1 MTAAALVSKDAL
13 TAVVHR
19 GGAATERQSRFAG
32 LRREC
37 GATSPSVRGEWLA
50 ILQQGLGHTPYCVE
64 ASQGDKVVGVLP
76 LSFLNTRLFGKF
88 LVGMPYLNVGGVI
101 AQDAPVATKLLDEAV
116 QLEDDLDVRYLELRH
131 ELRWPHPALN
141 YESSQKVHMRLELP
155 GTEETLWDSFK
166 PKVRNQIRKAEQNE
180 LTVIWGG
187 RELLRE
193 FYDVFAV
200 NMRDLGTPVYS
211 RRFFEEVLS
220 NFSATASVCLV
231 DHGDRTVAGA
241 IALSHRDVLEV
252 PWASSLREYR
262 SQCPNNLLYWKIIE
276 HGIDTRHSSLDFG
289 RSTPNEGTYHFKE
302 QWGAQPEPLY
312 WEYVMQGDRE
322 LPNLSPSNP
331 KYRAA
336 INLWTR
342 LPVGLTKVIGP
353 HIVRSIP

>member
-1 MTAAALVSKDAL
+1 MNVSAARNLAALSAPRLVDIAEETSGAEWDQFVLNRRDASGYHL
-13 TAVVHR
+13 WGWR
-19 GGAATERQSRFAG
+19 GVFERAFGHETVYLAA
-32 LRREC
+32 REH
-37 GATSPSVRGEWLA
+37 GRL
-50 ILQQGLGHTPYCVE
+50 
-64 ASQGDKVVGVLP
+64 VGVLP
-76 LSFLNTRLFGKF
+76 LVVFRSRVFGRF
-88 LVGMPYLNVGGVI
+88 AVSLPFVNYGGVCAADDEVAQALVARAAAI
-101 AQDAPVATKLLDEAV
+101 AEERGLSHV
-116 QLEDDLDVRYLELRH
+116 ELRH
-131 ELRWPHPALN
+131 VARQMPQLPARTH
-141 YESSQKVHMRLELP
+141 KVTMRLALGDDP
-155 GTEETLWDSFK
+155 VRTWDGLDR
-166 PKVRNQIRKAEQNE
+166 KVRNQVRKAEKSG
-180 LTVIWGG
+180 LTWRRGG
-187 RELLRE
+187 AELLDR

-211 RRFFEEVLS
+211 RRFFAEVLAS
-220 NFSATASVCLV
+220 FPQTASVCLV
-231 DHGDRTVAGA
+231 DHGERTVAGA

-302 QWGAQPEPLY
+302 QWGAQPEPLH

-342 LPVGLTKVIGP
+342 LPVAVTRIIGP

>member
-1 MTAAALVSKDAL
+1 MTVSVARNLAAAPAPRLIDVTTEISAIEWDQFVLNSRQASGYHL
-13 TAVVHR
+13 SGWRRVFEQAFGHETIYLAAREHR
-19 GGAATERQSRFAG
+19 R
-32 LRREC
+32 
-37 GATSPSVRGEWLA
+37 
-50 ILQQGLGHTPYCVE
+50 I
-64 ASQGDKVVGVLP
+64 VGVLP
-76 LSFLNTRLFGKF
+76 LVVFRSRVFGRF
-88 LVGMPYLNVGGVI
+88 AVSLPFVNYGGVC
-101 AQDAPVATKLLDEAV
+101 A
-116 QLEDDLDVRYLELRH
+116 EDDEVAQALVAKASAVADERKLSHVELRH
-131 ELRWPHPALN
+131 TGRLLPQLPARTH
-141 YESSQKVHMRLELP
+141 KVTMRLALGDDP
-155 GTEETLWDSFK
+155 VRMWDALDR
-166 PKVRNQIRKAEQNE
+166 KVRNQVRKAEKSR
-180 LTVIWGG
+180 LTWRRGG
-187 RELLRE
+187 AELLDR

-211 RRFFEEVLS
+211 RRFFAEVLS
-220 NFSATASVCLV
+220 NFPESATVCLV
-231 DHGDRTVAGA
+231 DHGTRTVAGA

-302 QWGAQPEPLY
+302 QWGARPEPLH
-312 WEYVMQGDRE
+312 WEYVLLRDRE

-342 LPVGLTKVIGP
+342 LPVAVTRIVGP